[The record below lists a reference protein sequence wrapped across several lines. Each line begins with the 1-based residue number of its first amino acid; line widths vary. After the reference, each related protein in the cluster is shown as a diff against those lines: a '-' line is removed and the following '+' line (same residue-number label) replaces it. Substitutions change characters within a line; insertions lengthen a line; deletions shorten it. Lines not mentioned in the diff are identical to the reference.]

1 MKNKKNRIK
10 NHYILILG
18 VCVLIVCAIF
28 SAISVF
34 NKVEKDDVNKSPLA
48 TNEIL
53 YTDIKNA
60 LKEINADTFLV
71 ISYTGDIQ
79 VHKNEKEIEKYLKKI
94 NLLDNVM
101 YLDMKE
107 YINDENC
114 LTNLNKILGLKNDE
128 EVHALPAVVFYKNG
142 IVESVSNS
150 TNGNLEKSIFK
161 NYIDQNGLAS

>member
-18 VCVLIVCAIF
+18 ICVLIGCAIF

-94 NLLDNVM
+94 NLL
-101 YLDMKE
+101 
-107 YINDENC
+107 EN
-114 LTNLNKILGLKNDE
+114 LK
-128 EVHALPAVVFYKNG
+128 LLK
-142 IVESVSNS
+142 
-150 TNGNLEKSIFK
+150 IFK
-161 NYIDQNGLAS
+161 

>member
-18 VCVLIVCAIF
+18 ICVLIGCAIF

-60 LKEINADTFLV
+60 LLGKTELVTAD
-71 ISYTGDIQ
+71 
-79 VHKNEKEIEKYLKKI
+79 
-94 NLLDNVM
+94 DNDTD
-101 YLDMKE
+101 Y
-107 YINDENC
+107 
-114 LTNLNKILGLKNDE
+114 
-128 EVHALPAVVFYKNG
+128 EVL
-142 IVESVSNS
+142 
-150 TNGNLEKSIFK
+150 
-161 NYIDQNGLAS
+161 

>member
-18 VCVLIVCAIF
+18 ICVLIGCAIF

-79 VHKNEKEIEKYLKKI
+79 VQENEKEIEKYLKKI

-101 YLDMKE
+101 YLDMKD
-107 YINDENC
+107 YLNDENY
-114 LTNLNKILGLKNDE
+114 LDSLNKVLKLKENSE
-128 EVHALPAVVFYKNG
+128 IRSLPAVVFYKNG
-142 IVESVSNS
+142 VVEYVSNS
-150 TNGNLEKSIFK
+150 KKGYLEKNVFK

>member
-18 VCVLIVCAIF
+18 ICVLIGCAIF

-79 VHKNEKEIEKYLKKI
+79 VHKNEKEIEKYLKNI

-101 YLDMKE
+101 YLHMKE
-107 YINDENC
+107 YVNDA
-114 LTNLNKILGLKNDE
+114 LYLDNLNKVLKLKGNSE
-128 EVHALPAVVFYKNG
+128 IHSLPAVVFYKNG
-142 IVESVSNS
+142 VVEYVRNS
-150 TNGNLEKSIFK
+150 KKGCLEKNAFK

>member
-18 VCVLIVCAIF
+18 ICVLIGCAIF
-28 SAISVF
+28 STISVF

-94 NLLDNVM
+94 NLLDNFNSILNIIYENIILCLILTLFTLIIKVDTKNIISSI
-101 YLDMKE
+101 LVIIF
-107 YINDENC
+107 YIFI
-114 LTNLNKILGLKNDE
+114 TIIYYIIKRIIIPKN
-128 EVHALPAVVFYKNG
+128 N
-142 IVESVSNS
+142 
-150 TNGNLEKSIFK
+150 
-161 NYIDQNGLAS
+161 Q